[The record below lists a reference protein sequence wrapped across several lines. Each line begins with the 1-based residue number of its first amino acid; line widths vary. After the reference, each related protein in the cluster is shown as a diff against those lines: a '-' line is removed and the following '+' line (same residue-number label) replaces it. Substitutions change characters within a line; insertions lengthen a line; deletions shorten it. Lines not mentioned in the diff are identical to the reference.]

1 MKSLV
6 VYYSRSGNTRFVAE
20 HISQEIGADIEEIID
35 KKKRKGLFGFIIS
48 GYDATRGRLTTIAEI
63 ERSPKDYDLIVV
75 GTPMWNK
82 RIVPAV
88 RTYLKENSFSGKHV
102 ALFCTNLGSQPE
114 RLFSNLKESMPKC
127 DFVGEL
133 TITNAKKEIEE
144 KKDKISEWSKSI
156 TIKIK

>member
-20 HISQEIGADIEEIID
+20 QITQEIGADIEEIID
-35 KKKRKGLFGFIIS
+35 KKKRKGLLGFIIS
-48 GYDATRGRLTTIAEI
+48 GYDATRGRLTKIVQI
-63 ERSPKDYDLIVV
+63 EKSPLDYELIIV

-82 RIVPAV
+82 RIAPAV

-102 ALFCTNLGSQPE
+102 ALFSTNLGSQPE
-114 RLFSNLKESMPKC
+114 RVFSNLKELMPEC

-144 KKDKISEWSKSI
+144 NKEKISEWSKSI
-156 TIKIK
+156 MLKLK

>member
-20 HISQEIGADIEEIID
+20 YISQEIAADIEEIID
-35 KKKRKGLFGFIIS
+35 KKKRKGLFGFILS
-48 GYDATRGRLTTIAEI
+48 GYDATRGRLTKITEM

-88 RTYLKENSFSGKHV
+88 RTYLKENSFSGKNV
-102 ALFCTNLGSQPE
+102 ALFCTNLGLQSNQV
-114 RLFSNLKESMPKC
+114 FSTLKELIPGC
-127 DFVGEL
+127 VFVGEL
-133 TITNAKKEIEE
+133 TISNVKKQIEE
-144 KKDKISEWSKSI
+144 NKEKISEWTKSLI
-156 TIKIK
+156 V